1 MGNND
6 YPVIEAD
13 VLIIGG
19 GSAGIMAAIRAK
31 EVNPDQNV
39 VIFAKV
45 PSFARNFL
53 AHRSIYLYNNSKQA
67 F

>member
-1 MGNND
+1 MGKDD
-6 YPVIEAD
+6 YPVIETD

-39 VIFAKV
+39 VIFVQPVVYAVKDIDV
-45 PSFARNFL
+45 RKQ
-53 AHRSIYLYNNSKQA
+53 YLW
-67 F
+67 